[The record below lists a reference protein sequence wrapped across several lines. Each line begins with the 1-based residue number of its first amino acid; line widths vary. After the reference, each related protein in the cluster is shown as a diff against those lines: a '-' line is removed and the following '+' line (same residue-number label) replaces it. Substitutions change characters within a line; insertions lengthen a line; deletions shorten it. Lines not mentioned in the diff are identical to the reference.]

1 MQSTPAHPF
10 FPWFLASSLVSVT
23 TKGSSTAKVREVAD
37 LNKSS
42 IAGQE
47 DAGPTVPCVYQ
58 RDRFH
63 QNREISNMQ
72 LRVLAFFKANF

>member
-1 MQSTPAHPF
+1 
-10 FPWFLASSLVSVT
+10 VSVT